1 MKRFMSVAVF
11 VLMCAAAGLGVAP
24 AQAQPYPTHP
34 IQMVIPLVPGSAL
47 DVNGRLFADEFG
59 KAVGTQIIPVNKPG
73 GSLTLGTDF
82 VAKSKKDGYM
92 LAYTNTSAIIYS
104 RVLSPE
110 IVPYDPGKDLEPLGL
125 HCFFPLAAAVQP
137 SSNWKSFAELIDYA
151 KKNPGKLT
159 WATLGPGGIDYFNL
173 EIIQSLTGA
182 QFTHVP
188 FKGGQAIV
196 TGLLG
201 GHVDVIFHAY
211 GQVMEQVEAGKMRIL
226 LVTNKSSQHPEFPT
240 LPETGYKQ
248 DLLSAWFAM
257 YGPAGLPDNIKKV
270 LLPAFEKTVKNQE
283 LKKKIENLGFVVDYR
298 GPADLRKLMDQ
309 DYTRAMEIATKVGLR
324 K

>member
-1 MKRFMSVAVF
+1 MKRTILTAVF
-11 VLMCAAAGLGVAP
+11 ILLGYGVTVGIAP
-24 AQAQPYPTHP
+24 VGAQSYPNHP
-34 IQMVIPLVPGSAL
+34 IQLIIPLVPGSAL

-59 KAVGTQIIPVNKPG
+59 KAIGTQVVPVNKPG

-82 VAKSKKDGYM
+82 VAKSKKDGYT

-104 RVLSPE
+104 RILSPE
-110 IVPYDPGKDLEPLGL
+110 IVPYDPGKDLDAIGL

-137 SSNWKSFAELIDYA
+137 TSAFKTFAELIDYA

-201 GHVDVIFHAY
+201 GHVDVIFHAF
-211 GQVMEQVEAGKMRIL
+211 GQVQDQVEAGKMRIL
-226 LVTNKSSQHPEFPT
+226 LITNKSPQFPNYPT
-240 LPETGYKQ
+240 LPEFGYKQ

-257 YGPAGLPDNIKKV
+257 YGPAGLPDNVKKV
-270 LLPAFEKTVKNQE
+270 LIPAFEKVVKNPE
-283 LKKKIENLGFVVDYR
+283 LKAKIEKLGFIVNYKS
-298 GPADLRKLMDQ
+298 PADLGKLMDQ
-309 DYTRAMEIATKVGLR
+309 DYARAMETAQKTGLR